1 MERFLPES
9 VRRARAR
16 EFEELK
22 QLPNMTVVEYDMR
35 FTQLSRYAP
44 YLVSTE

>member
-9 VRRARAR
+9 VRRVRAL

-22 QLPNMTVVEYDMR
+22 QLPNMIVVEYDVR

-44 YLVSTE
+44 YLVPTE